1 MIRGGII
8 MNFIIGMIN
17 NLTSKKFPPFFYFSQ
32 EFHARSLRFS
42 WQGSLNERSK
52 GPRYILEDRAMS
64 NAAHWVCKG
73 RPHIHSGLEIKG
85 KIRIKYVKLLYLY
98 LLFKNQ
104 MEKFI
109 TKVVFISEPTLKQI
123 FN

>member
-17 NLTSKKFPPFFYFSQ
+17 NLTSKKFPPFILFFSRIPCSFFTIQ
-32 EFHARSLRFS
+32 LTGVIE
-42 WQGSLNERSK
+42 WEKQGSQIYR
-52 GPRYILEDRAMS
+52 GAMS

-85 KIRIKYVKLLYLY
+85 KIRIKYVKLLYLH

-104 MEKFI
+104 MEKFL